1 MNGRTKLVPTH
12 RMQRHQRPF
21 SVPQPSTL
29 NPQPPR
35 GSALIVVL
43 IVVVLLTLGA
53 YTFLDSMILERRAA
67 DFSARTAQSR
77 ALADS
82 GVEFAAARLGNPAD
96 IETDNI
102 YHDPDSFAGVTLLE
116 SASDTGRGRFTL
128 VAPLENDATGTR
140 LRYGLVDESSK
151 IDINGISA
159 LKLEDEPAHM
169 LLMSIPGMTDEA
181 ADGILDWVDSDSEE
195 REFGAESM
203 TYESREPSY
212 SAKNAACESID
223 ELLLVNGVTPALL
236 YGEDANRNGLLD
248 ANENDGDL
256 SSPPDN
262 EDGLLSLGWNS
273 YLTIFANESNLQHDG
288 TDRIDVNQPLLTEL
302 YDELEPKFGVE
313 MAQFVTAFRL
323 KGPVTPSAV
332 AGTSGTTTGDLTT
345 DNALK
350 GIADGVAQQITR
362 VAAGTGGGT
371 DGAGGDKGSVT
382 RAGMDLTAGATTQLV
397 SLYELVDAQ
406 VTVAVEGMDTT
417 LDSPWSSTGGA
428 MSVTLPILLDQMTT
442 TSAATLDGR
451 INVNQARKEILLGI
465 PGMPADLPDL
475 IAGRQ
480 LIDSDGLPLTELLG
494 QRSTTGWLLIERL
507 VEVPTM
513 QLLDKYLCARGDV
526 ISVQSVGCFDR
537 GGAATRIEA
546 VIDATQK
553 PPRIIF
559 RRDLTRLGPGYRPD
573 QLIPTTTA
581 P

>member
-1 MNGRTKLVPTH
+1 MRSRQTPRTIDH
-12 RMQRHQRPF
+12 AS
-21 SVPQPSTL
+21 SVAQPSTP
-29 NPQPPR
+29 NPQPPRR

-82 GVEFAAARLGNPAD
+82 GIEFAAAMLGNPAD
-96 IETDNI
+96 IETENI
-102 YHDPDSFAGVTLLE
+102 YHDPESFAGVTLLE

-128 VAPLENDATGTR
+128 VAPLENDSTGTR

-159 LKLEDEPAHM
+159 LMLDDVVDGASHM
-169 LLMSIPGMTDEA
+169 FLMSIPGMTDEA
-181 ADGILDWVDSDSEE
+181 ADGILDWVDSDDEE
-195 REFGAESM
+195 RAYGAESM

-212 SAKNAACESID
+212 AAKNAACESID
-223 ELLLVNGVTPALL
+223 ELLLVNGVTPELL

-273 YLTIFANESNLQHDG
+273 YLTVFANESNLQHDG

-302 YDELEPKFGVE
+302 YDELEPKLGVE
-313 MAQFVTAFRL
+313 MAKFVTAFRL

-332 AGTSGTTTGDLTT
+332 AETSGTTTGDATT
-345 DNALK
+345 DGVLK
-350 GIADGVAQQITR
+350 TIAEGASKQITR

-371 DGAGGDKGSVT
+371 DGAGGDAGTVT
-382 RAGMDLTAGATTQLV
+382 RGGMDLTAGATTQIV

-406 VTVAVEGMDTT
+406 VTVAVDGMDAT
-417 LDSPWSSTGGA
+417 LDSPWSSAGGA
-428 MSVTLPILLDQMTT
+428 LSVTLPVLLDQMTT
-442 TSAATLDGR
+442 TSAATIDGR
-451 INVNQARKEILLGI
+451 INVNQARKEVLLGI
-465 PGMPADLPDL
+465 PGMPPELPDL

-494 QRSTTGWLLIERL
+494 QRSTTGWLLIEGL
-507 VEVPTM
+507 VDVPRM
-513 QLLDKYLCARGDV
+513 QVLDKYLCARGDV
-526 ISVQSVGCFDR
+526 ISVQSIGCFDR

-553 PPRIIF
+553 PPRVIF

-573 QLIPTTTA
+573 QLVPTTNS

>member
-1 MNGRTKLVPTH
+1 MRSRQTPRTIDH
-12 RMQRHQRPF
+12 AS
-21 SVPQPSTL
+21 SVAQPSTP
-29 NPQPPR
+29 NPQPPRR

-82 GVEFAAARLGNPAD
+82 GIEFAAAMLGNPAD
-96 IETDNI
+96 IETENI
-102 YHDPDSFAGVTLLE
+102 YHDPESFAGVTLLE

-128 VAPLENDATGTR
+128 VAPLENDSTGTR

-159 LKLEDEPAHM
+159 LMLDDVVDGASHM
-169 LLMSIPGMTDEA
+169 FLMSIPGMTDEA
-181 ADGILDWVDSDSEE
+181 ADGILDWVDSDDEE
-195 REFGAESM
+195 RAYGAESM

-212 SAKNAACESID
+212 AAKNAACESID
-223 ELLLVNGVTPALL
+223 ELLLVNGVTPELL

-273 YLTIFANESNLQHDG
+273 YLTVFANESNLQHDG

-302 YDELEPKFGVE
+302 YDELEPKLGVE
-313 MAQFVTAFRL
+313 MAKFVTAFRL

-332 AGTSGTTTGDLTT
+332 AETSGTTTGDATT
-345 DNALK
+345 DGVLK
-350 GIADGVAQQITR
+350 TIAEGASKQITR

-371 DGAGGDKGSVT
+371 DGAGGDAGTVT
-382 RAGMDLTAGATTQLV
+382 RGGMDLTAGATTQIV

-406 VTVAVEGMDTT
+406 VTVAVDGMDAT
-417 LDSPWSSTGGA
+417 LDSPWSSAGGA
-428 MSVTLPILLDQMTT
+428 LSVTLPVLLDQMTT
-442 TSAATLDGR
+442 TSAATIDGR
-451 INVNQARKEILLGI
+451 INVNQARKEVLLGI
-465 PGMPADLPDL
+465 PGMPPELPDL

-494 QRSTTGWLLIERL
+494 QRSTTGWLLIEGL
-507 VEVPTM
+507 VDVPRM
-513 QLLDKYLCARGDV
+513 QVLDKYLCARGDV
-526 ISVQSVGCFDR
+526 ISVQSIGCFDR

-553 PPRIIF
+553 PPRVIF

-573 QLIPTTTA
+573 QLVPATNS